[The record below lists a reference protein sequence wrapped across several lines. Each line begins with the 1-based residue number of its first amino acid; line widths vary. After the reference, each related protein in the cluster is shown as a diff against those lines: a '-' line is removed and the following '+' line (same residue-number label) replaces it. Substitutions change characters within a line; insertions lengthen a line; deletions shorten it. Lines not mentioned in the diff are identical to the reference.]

1 VVLAERATMPLVD
14 LQILVGAPMTTI
26 QSSLLWG
33 DRGLTSSVVLLAF
46 LIRRE
51 GFGVRE
57 VNANLEFDD
66 QPPYPN
72 SQ

>member
-1 VVLAERATMPLVD
+1 
-14 LQILVGAPMTTI
+14 MTTI
-26 QSSLLWG
+26 QNSLLWG
-33 DRGLTSSVVLLAF
+33 DPGVDVERVLLAF
-46 LIRRE
+46 LIWRE

-57 VNANLEFDD
+57 ANANLEFDD

>member
-1 VVLAERATMPLVD
+1 MPLVD
-14 LQILVGAPMTTI
+14 LQILVGGADDHD
-26 QSSLLWG
+26 SSSFLWG

-46 LIRRE
+46 LIRRK

-57 VNANLEFDD
+57 VNANLEFDV

>member
-26 QSSLLWG
+26 QAVFFGG

-57 VNANLEFDD
+57 VNANLEFDV

>member
-1 VVLAERATMPLVD
+1 MVLAERATMPLVD

-26 QSSLLWG
+26 QAVFFGVILA
-33 DRGLTSSVVLLAF
+33 LTSSVVLLAF
-46 LIRRE
+46 LIWRE

-57 VNANLEFDD
+57 ANANLEFDD